1 MIDNLAELVRPRGT
15 AGGTA
20 YVDLGESPARHWT
33 AAGFDG
39 AIDSIAASIAAIGL
53 PPVSRIGLLG
63 GNGAGTL
70 QTYFAIMRAGHV
82 VVPLNYRLPPATI
95 DFIATDADL
104 ALIFADAERQALVPA
119 GIAARMIIPG
129 AEDGIFDSVAP
140 VPGQAAKIIYTSGST
155 GRPKGVVLS
164 HAGQTWAIRHGL
176 SPAAADDCM
185 IVAAPLYH
193 KNGLYNSTMAL
204 AQGTRMVSLPRFE
217 ARSYLQAIA
226 DWRATTLTGVP
237 TMFALMERESD
248 LIASLNLSSVR
259 RVSIGSAPLSDLLA
273 RRIMAMF
280 PQAELTNGYGT
291 TEAGPIVFGPHPQ
304 GLPRPLTTLGCP
316 ASGVEWRIA
325 GGGPEGV
332 LLLRTPAVM
341 TGYLNRPD
349 LTAEKLNDGWYD
361 TGDIVRRDVDGF
373 FHFVGR
379 ADDMFVCG
387 GENVFPAEVETLL
400 ERHPDVAQAAVV
412 PAPDFIKGQIPVAF
426 VVPRVGTQP
435 DGPALKRFALDNGP
449 AYSHPRAF
457 VLRDA
462 LPLASTHKI
471 DRQML
476 MAEAA
481 IVAAALNRD

>member
-1 MIDNLAELVRPRGT
+1 MIDNLAELVRPCGLP
-15 AGGTA
+15 GKTA
-20 YVDLGESPARHWT
+20 YVDLAEPSARQWS

-39 AIDSIAASIAAIGL
+39 AIDSIATGLAALDL
-53 PPVSRIGLLG
+53 PPASRIGLLG

-82 VVPLNYRLPPATI
+82 VVPLNYRLPAATI
-95 DFIATDADL
+95 DFIAKDADL
-104 ALIFADAERQALVPA
+104 ALIFADEERHPLVPA
-119 GIAARMIIPG
+119 SIVGRMIVPG
-129 AEDGIFDSVAP
+129 AEEGVFDSAAP
-140 VPGQAAKIIYTSGST
+140 APGQPAKIIYTSGST

-164 HAGQTWAIRHGL
+164 HAGQVWAIRHGL

-204 AQGTRMVSLPRFE
+204 AQGVRMVSLPRFE
-217 ARSYLQAIA
+217 ARAYLQAIA
-226 DWRATTLTGVP
+226 AWRATTLTGVP

-248 LIASLNLSSVR
+248 LLATLDLTSVR

-273 RRIMAMF
+273 RRITAMF
-280 PQAELTNGYGT
+280 PQAELSNGYGT

-304 GLPRPLTTLGCP
+304 GLSRPLTSLGVP
-316 ASGVEWRIA
+316 ATGVEWRIA
-325 GGGPEGV
+325 GGDMEGV
-332 LLLRTPAVM
+332 LKLRTPAVM
-341 TGYLNRPD
+341 SEYLNQPA
-349 LTAEKLNDGWYD
+349 LTADKLNDDWYD
-361 TGDIVRRDVDGF
+361 TGDIVRRDADGF

-400 ERHPDVAQAAVV
+400 ESHPDVAQAAVV

-426 VVPRVGTQP
+426 VVPRAGTHP
-435 DGPALKRFALDNGP
+435 DGATLKRFALENGP

-476 MAEAA
+476 MAEAVV
-481 IVAAALNRD
+481 VAAALDRD